1 MVDARRFRCRGCRK
15 RRSTGRERA
24 LVWDCSMNNPFF
36 ESEGDELSK
45 LVVTYRDRLVRMVRL
60 RLDPRLRGRVDASD
74 VVQEALAEAV
84 QRLDDFL
91 SQNKLPLFLWL
102 RLLVGQ
108 RISLTHRKHLGTRQ
122 RDAARE
128 VSLFA
133 APPAASSECL
143 ARQLVGDN
151 ETPEEDASRAEQR
164 ALVKKALDSL
174 ESTDREVLVLRHFE
188 QLSNAETAQALGL
201 SESGASS
208 RYTRS
213 LLRLRNIVRDTN
225 ISSNRP
231 GQ

>member
-1 MVDARRFRCRGCRK
+1 
-15 RRSTGRERA
+15 
-24 LVWDCSMNNPFF
+24 MNDP
-36 ESEGDELSK
+36 SSQREGDDLSRF
-45 LVVTYRDRLVRMVRL
+45 VVTFRDRLVRMVRL
-60 RLDPRLRGRVDASD
+60 RLDPRLRGRIDASD

-84 QRLDDFL
+84 QRFDDFL
-91 SQNKLPLFLWL
+91 SQNKLPLYLWL

-108 RISLTHRKHLGTRQ
+108 RLSLTHRRHLGTRQ

-133 APPAASSECL
+133 APPAASSDCL
-143 ARQLVGDN
+143 ARLIIGEC

-164 ALVKKALDSL
+164 ALVQRALDSM
-174 ESTDREVLVLRHFE
+174 EATDREVLVLRHFE

-213 LLRLRNIVRDTN
+213 LLRFRKIVRQSDASTH
-225 ISSNRP
+225 RP
-231 GQ
+231 AP